1 MNAPCKGCTFREVG
15 CHVRCPMYRMYKKHK
30 EKEMKCNVMRNDT
43 DTYIVNNAKK
53 IRHKMRKAKYGCS
66 VNDQKLENAHK
77 QMLERGKMRKLLIVA
92 DGILVTLLLIATF
105 SFVLALVLWLVGIL
119 GVSIWSVAKTFLVM
133 VISFVLAFLL
143 EVLMKMLDVQGE

>member
-1 MNAPCKGCTFREVG
+1 
-15 CHVRCPMYRMYKKHK
+15 
-30 EKEMKCNVMRNDT
+30 
-43 DTYIVNNAKK
+43 
-53 IRHKMRKAKYGCS
+53 
-66 VNDQKLENAHK
+66 
-77 QMLERGKMRKLLIVA
+77 MRKLLIVA

-143 EVLMKMLDVQGE
+143 EVLMKMLDV

>member
-1 MNAPCKGCTFREVG
+1 
-15 CHVRCPMYRMYKKHK
+15 
-30 EKEMKCNVMRNDT
+30 
-43 DTYIVNNAKK
+43 
-53 IRHKMRKAKYGCS
+53 
-66 VNDQKLENAHK
+66 
-77 QMLERGKMRKLLIVA
+77 MLERGKMRKLLIVA

-143 EVLMKMLDVQGE
+143 EVLMKMLDV